1 MNIQDLRD
9 RAATLR
15 ASMTSDMS
23 MQAFQACQARIDLLS
38 KAIAAL
44 DRLSEAQAVA
54 DAAVEEA
61 RKWAV

>member
-1 MNIQDLRD
+1 MNTQDLRD

-15 ASMTSDMS
+15 ASMSPAMS

-44 DRLSEAQAVA
+44 DRLAEAQAVA
-54 DAAVEEA
+54 DAAVDEA
-61 RKWAV
+61 EKWAI

>member
-1 MNIQDLRD
+1 MTIAELRA
-9 RAATLR
+9 RSNTLR

-44 DRLSEAQAVA
+44 DRLSEAQATA
-54 DAAVEEA
+54 DRAVEECV
-61 RKWAV
+61 KWG

>member
-1 MNIQDLRD
+1 MTITELRQ

-44 DRLSEAQAVA
+44 DRLAEAQATA
-54 DAAVEEA
+54 DKAVEECV
-61 RKWAV
+61 KWG

>member
-1 MNIQDLRD
+1 MTITELRQ
-9 RAATLR
+9 RASTLR

-44 DRLSEAQAVA
+44 DRLSEAQATA
-54 DAAVEEA
+54 DRAVEECV
-61 RKWAV
+61 KWS

>member
-1 MNIQDLRD
+1 MTITDLRQ

-44 DRLSEAQAVA
+44 DRLSEAQAIA
-54 DAAVEEA
+54 DRAVEE
-61 RKWAV
+61 RVKWG

>member
-1 MNIQDLRD
+1 MTITDLRA
-9 RAATLR
+9 RSNTLR

-44 DRLSEAQAVA
+44 DRLSEAQATA
-54 DAAVEEA
+54 DKAVEECV
-61 RKWAV
+61 KWG

>member
-1 MNIQDLRD
+1 MNIQDLRQ

-44 DRLSEAQAVA
+44 DRLSEAQATA
-54 DAAVEEA
+54 DKAVEECV
-61 RKWAV
+61 KWG

>member
-1 MNIQDLRD
+1 MTITDLRA
-9 RAATLR
+9 RSNTLR

-44 DRLSEAQAVA
+44 DRLSEAQATA
-54 DAAVEEA
+54 DRAVEESV
-61 RKWAV
+61 KWG

>member
-9 RAATLR
+9 RASTLR
-15 ASMTSDMS
+15 ASMSPTMS

-44 DRLSEAQAVA
+44 DRLSEAQATA
-54 DAAVEEA
+54 DRAVEECV
-61 RKWAV
+61 KWG

>member
-1 MNIQDLRD
+1 MTIQDLRD

-15 ASMTSDMS
+15 ASMSPTMS

-44 DRLSEAQAVA
+44 DRLSEAQATA
-54 DAAVEEA
+54 DKAVEECV
-61 RKWAV
+61 KWG

>member
-1 MNIQDLRD
+1 MTITDLRD

-15 ASMTSDMS
+15 ASMSPTMS

-44 DRLSEAQAVA
+44 DRLNEAQAIA
-54 DAAVEEA
+54 DKAVEECV
-61 RKWAV
+61 KWG